1 MNNKLGFMQ
10 GRLSDIV
17 DGKIQS
23 FPWINWKN
31 EFEKANNLGFKLM
44 EWTID
49 YEDFYKNPLMNLSG
63 QKKIKD
69 LSKKYSLRVNSL
81 TADCFM
87 QNPFWKTTGSIKEK
101 LENDF
106 IHLLDC
112 ASILGINLIVLPLV
126 DNGSVKNKY
135 QKDYLISFFSNISA
149 YLKKQ
154 NTKIAFESD
163 YTPQE
168 LMKFIMKFDTSIIG
182 VNYDTGN
189 SASLGYEPKQEI
201 EIYGN
206 HIFNVHIKD
215 RFLGGQTTDL
225 GDGNANFKIIFEELD
240 KKNYKGNY
248 ILQVAR
254 DKNNDHENMLIKSV
268 NFLNKYIN

>member
-1 MNNKLGFMQ
+1 MNYKLGFMQ
-10 GRLSDIV
+10 GRLSNMV

-23 FPWINWKN
+23 FPWNNWQN
-31 EFEKANNLGFKLM
+31 EFKKANHLGFKLM

-49 YEDFYKNPLMNLSG
+49 YENFNKNPIMLKSG
-63 QKKIKD
+63 QKKIQE
-69 LSKKYSLRVNSL
+69 LINKYSLKVNSL

-87 QNPFWKTTGSIKEK
+87 QNPFWKTKGAIKEK
-101 LENDF
+101 LEKDF
-106 IHLLDC
+106 INLLHC
-112 ASILGINLIVLPLV
+112 SSILGINIIVLPLV
-126 DNGSVKNKY
+126 DNGSITSNY
-135 QKDYLISFFSNISA
+135 QKDYLISFFSNIYT
-149 YLKKQ
+149 YLKKI

-163 YTPQE
+163 YAPKE
-168 LMKFIMKFDTSIIG
+168 LLGFILKFDTSIIG
-182 VNYDTGN
+182 INYDTGN

-215 RFLGGQTTDL
+215 RFFGGQTTDL
-225 GDGNANFKIIFEELD
+225 GEGNANFKIIFEELA

-254 DKNNDHENMLIKSV
+254 DKNNNHADMLIKSV
-268 NFLNKYIN
+268 NFLNKYLH